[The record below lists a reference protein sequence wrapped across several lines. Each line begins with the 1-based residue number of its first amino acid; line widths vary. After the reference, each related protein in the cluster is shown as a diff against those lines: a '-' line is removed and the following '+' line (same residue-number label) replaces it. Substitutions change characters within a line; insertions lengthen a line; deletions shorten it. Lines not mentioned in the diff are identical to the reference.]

1 MFNNL
6 STKFYDGQEAA
17 KKDLQ
22 NGDIYNL
29 EAAIQSFDYDPPDS
43 PRQRGYLHQLI
54 LERKD

>member
-29 EAAIQSFDYDPPDS
+29 EAAIHSFDYDPPDS

-54 LERKD
+54 LERK

>member
-29 EAAIQSFDYDPPDS
+29 EAAIQSFDYDPTDS

-54 LERKD
+54 LERK